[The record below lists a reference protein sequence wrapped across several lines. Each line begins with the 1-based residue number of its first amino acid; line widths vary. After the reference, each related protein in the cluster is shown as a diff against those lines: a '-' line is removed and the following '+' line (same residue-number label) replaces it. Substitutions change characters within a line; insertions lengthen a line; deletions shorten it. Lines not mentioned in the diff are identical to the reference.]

1 MFEIT
6 DIVESKLQDKQNSG
20 LVFEKDMLKTERAK
34 ELATNLATM
43 FYKLIENYWAANL
56 LIICEMGLESQIQ
69 QIKEIE
75 GDIQGKVS
83 KLKTE
88 FDLQTSDEV
97 ANFFFAQSSGI
108 QVALMTKHY

>member
-20 LVFEKDMLKTERAK
+20 LEFEKPMLKTERAK

-56 LIICEMGLESQIQ
+56 LIICEMGLESQI
-69 QIKEIE
+69 
-75 GDIQGKVS
+75 
-83 KLKTE
+83 
-88 FDLQTSDEV
+88 
-97 ANFFFAQSSGI
+97 
-108 QVALMTKHY
+108 